1 MAVTIKDRLQSLD
14 ILKEYNGDN
23 PYIHMLKRDVILK
36 GGEIN
41 DFGVEYVIKNH
52 DYKPVMI
59 NKTVKLADW
68 YQKKKQEDWN
78 LEFLPEKISIK
89 WLLGET
95 STTYHCYAKYRQS
108 VDPVQVFLPKKAV
121 LTNFLVSDYK
131 QVNVDF
137 ERYDKLSMSKDSKR
151 KLREHQKEAVQF
163 LLSRKKC
170 ILADD
175 MGYGKLEPVSSL
187 IPTPNGFK
195 RMGDIVKGDTVFD
208 MHGKPVEVLNTFPH
222 KNKDIYEVTLNDG
235 TKVRCGLEHLW
246 YVRNKNWKDK
256 RWEVLSL
263 EEIMKIG
270 LRDKISENT
279 RKKCGSKIRNKW
291 LIPTIQP
298 VEYEEKK
305 FLIHPYLLGICIGDG
320 NLCNS
325 GIDISIPDF
334 EIETVERISKLLT
347 EGYELKVKYGTCPIY
362 SIIKEKNNISIKNIY
377 NREIKRLGLNVHGN
391 LKFIPEEYKIA
402 SIEQRKELLMGLMD
416 SDGCITKTG
425 NKIFYSTNSKQL
437 AEDVCELVFS
447 LGGVAKVRQYKRKKN
462 NKETIEYQVPI
473 QITFCPFKIERKK
486 QRYNPTFKK
495 YCNRYIQSVELIGKE
510 DAQCIYV
517 DSPEHTYATGKH
529 YVVTHNTT
537 SLSVAAIEGNFDS
550 VLIICPASIK
560 STWKK
565 ELLWYVPERDI
576 TIVEGIQGKTKN
588 ELEKYLGYGEGK
600 SGKKVSELKEEAKE
614 RGKWQ
619 DNRFVIV
626 NFDILD
632 EVYKIPATRS
642 KENIEKALQESPMLQ
657 YLLNK
662 KSLIII
668 DEAHKLSDMTSI
680 RYKVIKD
687 LVKRAQPDSIY
698 AATGTPI
705 TNNPLNFYCVLQ
717 FLGDPITDDY
727 FYYMERY
734 CDARKFPKNPQEK
747 EKRNRISE
755 NFIKSKNKVNWYQ
768 LTNDEKNELNRII
781 DTNVKMITVPN
792 GASNLE
798 ELKERVSHIY
808 LRRMKEDLKDV
819 VKKTVHELYYDLTP
833 QQLEQYNRLWDEYET
848 AQYELDPTKELN
860 RNLLEGAIYR
870 RYLSNEM
877 IPFTIKLVDSF
888 IENNEKVVVGCCYDE
903 ELYRLRDY
911 YGDKCV
917 VYNGKMNSKEK
928 DAAQE
933 AFMTNPDV
941 KVFIGNLL
949 SAGVG
954 LTLTA
959 AKKLVFNDFSFVK
972 GDNDQF
978 QDRIHRLNQTEDVD
992 IYFQIFKDTQ
1002 YQKMWE
1008 IVMRKGYI
1016 IDQII
1021 KKESEK

>member
-1 MAVTIKDRLQSLD
+1 MANIKERLQALD
-14 ILKEYNGDN
+14 LLKEYKGNN
-23 PYIHMLKRDVILK
+23 PYILMLQRDVYVK
-36 GGEIN
+36 NMEIN
-41 DFGVEYVIKNH
+41 DFGVEYILKNH
-52 DYKPVMI
+52 TYQPIPI
-59 NKTVKLADW
+59 NKTIKLADW
-68 YQKKKQEDWN
+68 YQNKKKEDWGID
-78 LEFLPEKISIK
+78 FLPEKLSVK

-95 STTYHCYAKYRQS
+95 STTYHCYVKYRQS

-131 QVNVDF
+131 TLKVDF
-137 ERYDKLSMSKDSKR
+137 DRYDKLSMAKDSKR
-151 KLREHQKEAVQF
+151 RLREHQKEAVQF

-195 RMGDIVKGDTVFD
+195 RMGDIVKGDVVFD

-222 KNKDIYEVTLNDG
+222 KNKDIYEITLNDG

-263 EEIMKIG
+263 EEIMKLG
-270 LRDKISENT
+270 LQDK
-279 RKKCGSKIRNKW
+279 KRNKW

-298 VEYEEKK
+298 VEYEEKI
-305 FLIHPYLLGICIGDG
+305 FLINPYRFGISIGDG
-320 NLCNS
+320 
-325 GIDISIPDF
+325 
-334 EIETVERISKLLT
+334 V
-347 EGYELKVKYGTCPIY
+347 
-362 SIIKEKNNISIKNIY
+362 
-377 NREIKRLGLNVHGN
+377 
-391 LKFIPEEYKIA
+391 IPEEYKIS
-402 SIEQRKELLMGLMD
+402 SIKQRKELLMGLMD
-416 SDGCITKTG
+416 VNGCISKNG
-425 NKIFYSTNSKQL
+425 KGIFFLTLSKKL

-447 LGGVAKVRQYKRKKN
+447 LGGIAKMRDCKHKDSITYKVS
-462 NKETIEYQVPI
+462 IELN
-473 QITFCPFKIERKK
+473 FCPFKNEAKK
-486 QRYNPTFKK
+486 QKYNPTFRKK
-495 YCNRYIQSVELIGKE
+495 HNRFIQSVELIGKE

-734 CDARKFPKNPQEK
+734 CDARKFPKNTQEK

-877 IPFTIKLVDSF
+877 IPFTIKLVDGF
-888 IENNEKVVVGCCYDE
+888 VENGEKVVIGCCYDE

-928 DAAQE
+928 DKAQE

>member
-1 MAVTIKDRLQSLD
+1 MANIKEKLQALD
-14 ILKEYNGDN
+14 LLKEYKGNN
-23 PYIHMLKRDVILK
+23 PYILMLQRDVYVK
-36 GGEIN
+36 NMEIN
-41 DFGVEYVIKNH
+41 DFGVEYILKNH
-52 DYKPVMI
+52 TYQPIPI
-59 NKTVKLADW
+59 NKTIKLADW
-68 YQKKKQEDWN
+68 YQNKKKEDWGID
-78 LEFLPEKISIK
+78 FLPEKLSVK

-95 STTYHCYAKYRQS
+95 STTYHCYVKYRQS

-131 QVNVDF
+131 TLKVDF
-137 ERYDKLSMSKDSKR
+137 DRYDKLSMAKDSKR
-151 KLREHQKEAVQF
+151 RLREHQKEAVQF

-175 MGYGKLEPVSSL
+175 MGYGKS
-187 IPTPNGFK
+187 
-195 RMGDIVKGDTVFD
+195 
-208 MHGKPVEVLNTFPH
+208 
-222 KNKDIYEVTLNDG
+222 
-235 TKVRCGLEHLW
+235 
-246 YVRNKNWKDK
+246 
-256 RWEVLSL
+256 
-263 EEIMKIG
+263 
-270 LRDKISENT
+270 
-279 RKKCGSKIRNKW
+279 
-291 LIPTIQP
+291 
-298 VEYEEKK
+298 
-305 FLIHPYLLGICIGDG
+305 
-320 NLCNS
+320 
-325 GIDISIPDF
+325 
-334 EIETVERISKLLT
+334 
-347 EGYELKVKYGTCPIY
+347 
-362 SIIKEKNNISIKNIY
+362 
-377 NREIKRLGLNVHGN
+377 
-391 LKFIPEEYKIA
+391 
-402 SIEQRKELLMGLMD
+402 
-416 SDGCITKTG
+416 
-425 NKIFYSTNSKQL
+425 
-437 AEDVCELVFS
+437 
-447 LGGVAKVRQYKRKKN
+447 
-462 NKETIEYQVPI
+462 
-473 QITFCPFKIERKK
+473 
-486 QRYNPTFKK
+486 
-495 YCNRYIQSVELIGKE
+495 
-510 DAQCIYV
+510 
-517 DSPEHTYATGKH
+517 
-529 YVVTHNTT
+529 T

-576 TIVEGIQGKTKN
+576 TIIEGIQGKTKN

-642 KENIEKALQESPMLQ
+642 KENIKKALQESPMLQ

-734 CDARKFPKNPQEK
+734 CDARKFPKNTQEK

-848 AQYELDPTKELN
+848 AQFELDPTKELN

-877 IPFTIKLVDSF
+877 IPFTIKLVDGF
-888 IENNEKVVVGCCYDE
+888 VENGEKVVIGCCYDE

-928 DAAQE
+928 DKAQE